1 MAIQQYNYST
11 FNYSYAQLS
20 LHCMC
25 LKLNCKCVSTL
36 VQMLE
41 VGKEM
46 ACREHMTAFTS
57 FFEIPY
63 RKSIVA
69 KMTAINM
76 I

>member
-1 MAIQQYNYST
+1 
-11 FNYSYAQLS
+11 
-20 LHCMC
+20 
-25 LKLNCKCVSTL
+25 V
-36 VQMLE
+36 LE

-46 ACREHMTAFTS
+46 ACREHMTAFTG